1 MEPKGIPGLSAEES
15 TAWMSLMAM
24 TMWLPAALDVQLSRD
39 EGISNFEYGALSAL
53 ARSEGRSLR
62 IKDLARMANGSF
74 PRLSKMIDRFEKQ
87 GWVTRQP
94 DPDDGRATR
103 AVLTDAGLRKVASAT
118 PGHIALA
125 RQLVFDQLTPAQVAQ
140 LTAIAAKIFGAAG
153 PDGACASRLT

>member
-1 MEPKGIPGLSAEES
+1 MESTGVPGLSADES
-15 TAWMSLMAM
+15 EAWMALMGL

-53 ARSEGRSLR
+53 ARQECRSMR
-62 IKDLARMANGSF
+62 IKDVARMANSAF
-74 PRLSKMIDRFEKQ
+74 PRVSKMIDRFEKQ

-103 AVLTDAGLRKVASAT
+103 AVLTEAGLQKARSAT
-118 PGHIALA
+118 PGHIDLA
-125 RQLVFDQLTPAQVAQ
+125 RELVFDQLTPAQVKQ
-140 LTAIAAKIFGAAG
+140 LTTIASKITRAAG